1 MSNTRNGTLAEN
13 ILGHMPPV
21 VLAAI
26 AQNIL
31 SAAKFDGWMD
41 ESNKPSDEAIAL
53 ANKIAESENYFWAVS
68 MARESDLVAWSVNSK
83 PCLDDDDE

>member
-1 MSNTRNGTLAEN
+1 MADTRNGTLAEN

-31 SAAKFDGWMD
+31 SAAKFDRWIG
-41 ESNKPSDEAIAL
+41 EHHRPSDEAIAL
-53 ANKIAESENYFWAVS
+53 ANKIAESRDFCWAAP
-68 MARESDLVAWSVNSK
+68 MAREQGLICWTLLGV
-83 PCLDDDDE
+83 